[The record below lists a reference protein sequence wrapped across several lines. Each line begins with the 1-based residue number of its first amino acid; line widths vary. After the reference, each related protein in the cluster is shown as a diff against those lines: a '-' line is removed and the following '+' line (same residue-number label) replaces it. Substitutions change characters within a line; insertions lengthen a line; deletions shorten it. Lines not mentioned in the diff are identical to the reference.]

1 MAAVGPRITRI
12 VAIGSTVS
20 TMKDISSQA
29 ESTTSIVRLSFQSAH
44 KDKIEASEQWF
55 AATDRLKQEP
65 DLGFV
70 TIGRPTADEAD
81 IVLFISWDYAAKP
94 SASFLSGDV
103 DHIFSPLG
111 GFLTKKP
118 QLICDICS
126 VTGRQSKSS
135 FTTSDTS
142 WPEVMSEIMTVR
154 GPANATEST
163 MSKIFKEI
171 RAYMDAMDTGMDFYN
186 IHVSEQTLFSSRL
199 YRLSGEYARDGI
211 DSEEHI
217 DYANFI
223 LFLDWFSPSRRAE
236 VQDPDIPERA
246 IPAFLQEFYGNDW
259 WQKQVIQPLEE
270 VGATI
275 SSFLYRGK
283 IAHDRKGVLVMSKFK
298 IWLQYGFMDD
308 DSLAQFERQLAEK
321 NKQQQ

>member
-1 MAAVGPRITRI
+1 MNG
-12 VAIGSTVS
+12 
-20 TMKDISSQA
+20 ISPQA
-29 ESTTSIVRLSFQSAH
+29 ESTTSIVRLLFQSVH

-70 TIGRPTADEAD
+70 TIGYSIADEAD

-103 DHIFSPLG
+103 DHIFSPLS
-111 GFLTKKP
+111 GFFAKKP
-118 QLICDICS
+118 QLICDVCS
-126 VTGRQSKSS
+126 VIGRQSKNS
-135 FTTSDTS
+135 FTTMDNS
-142 WPEVMSEIMTVR
+142 WPNGMTELMTVR

-163 MSKIFKEI
+163 MSKIFEETRGYI
-171 RAYMDAMDTGMDFYN
+171 NAIYTGMDFYN
-186 IHVSEQTLFSSRL
+186 IHASKRTLFGSCL

-211 DSEEHI
+211 DSEENI
-217 DYANFI
+217 DYATFI
-223 LFLDWFSPSRRAE
+223 LLLDWFSPSRRAE

-246 IPAFLQEFYGNDW
+246 IPAFLQEFYGNNW
-259 WQKQVIQPLEE
+259 WQKQVVQPLEE

-275 SSFLYRGK
+275 SSFLYRGD
-283 IAHDRKGVLVMSKFK
+283 IARDREGLLLISKFEV
-298 IWLQYGFMDD
+298 WLQVGLMDD

-321 NKQQQ
+321 NQQQQ